1 MEGIHGIKM
10 ETSIKIKESTKK
22 KLNLL
27 KYRLGLKSIDET
39 IIRMYNIITKFKI
52 ANEMVDEK

>member
-1 MEGIHGIKM
+1 M

-22 KLNLL
+22 KLNML
-27 KYRLGLKSIDET
+27 KYKLGLKSIDET
-39 IIRMYNIITKFKI
+39 IMRMYKIITKFKI